1 MLGFNR
7 WAAILIGVA
16 LLFVTGLIVWAVVGF
31 LVWWG
36 IRLSADLFWHI
47 KDRN

>member
-7 WAAILIGVA
+7 WAAILIGIA
-16 LLFVTGLIVWAVVGF
+16 LLIVTGLIMWAVVA
-31 LVWWG
+31 VIAWWL
-36 IRLSADLFWHI
+36 IRFSADLFLHI